1 LETQKL
7 IYAHTLENLCGIS
20 HDTFWKVFSQFSY
33 SHCSCV
39 LEVANLSNTMD
50 EVDAA
55 LQELESQ
62 SDALYDEAQQI
73 LEEVRRDKESADTM
87 DTSSPLADTKNS

>member
-1 LETQKL
+1 MDL
-7 IYAHTLENLCGIS
+7 IA
-20 HDTFWKVFSQFSY
+20 TFPSFC

-87 DTSSPLADTKNS
+87 DTSSPLADIM

>member
-1 LETQKL
+1 
-7 IYAHTLENLCGIS
+7 
-20 HDTFWKVFSQFSY
+20 
-33 SHCSCV
+33 
-39 LEVANLSNTMD
+39 MD

>member
-1 LETQKL
+1 MTDQTSNEKAENCNGSGDTFQQTNNDDTLETL
-7 IYAHTLENLCGIS
+7 MAAYGN
-20 HDTFWKVFSQFSY
+20 
-33 SHCSCV
+33 
-39 LEVANLSNTMD
+39 EVANLSNTMD